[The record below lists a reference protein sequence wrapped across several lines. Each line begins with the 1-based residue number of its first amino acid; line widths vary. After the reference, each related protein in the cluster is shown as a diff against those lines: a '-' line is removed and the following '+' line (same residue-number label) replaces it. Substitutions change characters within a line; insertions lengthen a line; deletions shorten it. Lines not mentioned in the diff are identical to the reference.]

1 MSFLNA
7 VINKVEDEV
16 ARGYLQERVEIVQ
29 HKIKFMDRVTV
40 AVLDTKNALS
50 TELGWL
56 IDAAG
61 GELQDDALNA
71 RVIIYYEDGVGMLQL
86 MGAVPAL
93 LQREW
98 PSVEYDKVYLLDDRS
113 IGSIGAEQAVDVL
126 EDFAELL
133 HPGYFVFGNEGKTWI
148 SFKTQ

>member
-16 ARGYLQERVEIVQ
+16 FREYLQERVELVQ
-29 HKIKFMDRVTV
+29 HKIKFMDRVPV
-40 AVLDTKNALS
+40 AVPDTKNAPG

-61 GELQDDALNA
+61 GELQDDAAKA
-71 RVIIYYEDGVGMLQL
+71 RVVVYYEDGVGMLEL
-86 MGAVPAL
+86 MGVVPAL
-93 LQREW
+93 LHVEW
-98 PSVEYDKVYLLDDRS
+98 PSVAYNRVYLLNDQS
-113 IGSIGAEQAVDVL
+113 IASVSAERAVDVL
-126 EDFAELL
+126 EDLAEML